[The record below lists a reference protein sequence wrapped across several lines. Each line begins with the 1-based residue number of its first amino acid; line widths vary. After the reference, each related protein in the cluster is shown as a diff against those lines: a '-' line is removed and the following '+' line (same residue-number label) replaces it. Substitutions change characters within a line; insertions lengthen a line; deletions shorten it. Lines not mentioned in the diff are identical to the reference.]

1 MKKQG
6 NNYISIILMILLFG
20 AAGLTKAYAL
30 SQYSFKSGKLY
41 YWITSS
47 ENRTVEVVCPD
58 GTTWWEDFA
67 KPTGGVNIPST
78 VTNTV
83 IEGGITTTTTYSV
96 TAIGDYAFA
105 MCSGIT
111 SVSVPAT
118 VTQIGMHAFHYCTG
132 ITSISIG
139 NNVASIGNWAFNQCT
154 SLSSITFP
162 SSVTTLGNGLF
173 ADCANLSSVT
183 FNNQPTFIPQYTFYH
198 CGNLSTINIPGTVTV
213 IQHEAFLGCSGL
225 ASITLNS
232 ETPPTLQG
240 STVFDGVDKS
250 IPINVPCGSTLAYMA
265 VTGWN
270 DFTNYQ
276 EDGACLIDFTDANVK
291 ARCVASATGWDI
303 NQDGELSVAEAAA
316 VTDLG
321 TVFKNNSQITTFDEL
336 QYFTGLTSIGS
347 NAFSFCTNLTSIEIP
362 NGVTYIDSDAFSYC
376 SGLTSITIPNSVTS
390 IGNNAFYYCRNL
402 TSIEISNSVTSIGS
416 SAFSSCSSL
425 TSITISNSVT
435 SIGSDAFYKCSGLT
449 SINYTGDIAQWCGIS
464 FSNSY
469 SNPLDYGHNLYINNE
484 LVTNLII
491 PNSVTSIG
499 SYAFYGCS
507 GLTSVEIPNGV
518 TSIGSGAFS
527 GCSGLTSITI
537 PNSVT
542 SIGSS
547 AFSGCIGLTSVYYTG
562 DIAQWCGISFSDNS
576 SNPLS
581 YGHNLYINNEL
592 VTNLIIPNS
601 VTSIGSYVFSGCSGL
616 TSVEIPG
623 SVTSIGSGAFS
634 GCSGLTSI
642 TIPNNV
648 ISIGR
653 DAFMGCSGLTSIT
666 IPNSVTSIGSDAFYG
681 CSGLTSVYYTGDI
694 AQWCGISFVYESS
707 NPLYCGHNLY
717 INNELVTNLI
727 IPNSVTSIGRYVFSG
742 CSGLTSVEIPN
753 SVTSIGDGAFYKCS
767 GLTSITIPNSVTS
780 IGSYAFYGCSG
791 LTSIT
796 ISNGVTI
803 IYEYAFRYCSGLTSI
818 EIPNSVAYIGGYAFS
833 GCNSLEEVMML
844 GIIPPESH
852 IPAFDGTTCSIYVP
866 YESVNV
872 YKTSTYSWSTYASRI
887 YPWLQKSIAGY
898 GESTAK
904 DKWVFISSPLTV
916 NTAPTAIDNLIITE
930 TAANYDLYYFDQT
943 GGDDGKEWKNY
954 KAHANDFTIANG
966 QGYLYANAEDV
977 NLVFK
982 GDFNENDTEEVCL
995 IYNNGKPFAGWNL
1008 VGNPFP
1014 VAASIGNRSFYRMN
1028 DLGTEI
1034 IAAED
1039 PNIAAL
1045 EGIFVHT
1052 DTNGETVTFAKASRC
1067 NESEER
1073 IIINLSSGVSP
1084 GSTTATVI
1092 DRAIVRLGEGEML
1105 PKFQIRDNR
1114 TKIYIP
1120 QGGKDYAIACVSAGT
1135 DGACTVSTTDVNFKT
1150 AENGTY
1156 TLSVIIEGLELGYL
1170 HLIDNLTGA
1179 DVNLLASPSYTFE
1192 AKASD
1197 YASRFRLVFSS
1208 ICKDV
1213 DGDNATFAFYN
1224 GSAWVIANEGQATV
1238 QVVDVTGRV
1247 LSTETINGNVEVK
1260 VNAASGVYMLRLVNG
1275 ENVKVQKVVVR

>member
-1 MKKQG
+1 MDKNKNKMKKQG

-96 TAIGDYAFA
+96 TAIGDFAFA

-162 SSVTTLGNGLF
+162 SSVTTFGNGLF

-362 NGVTYIDSDAFSYC
+362 NGVTYIDSYAFSYCSGLTSITIPNSLTSIGDGAFYKC

-390 IGNNAFYYCRNL
+390 IGSYAFSFCTNL
-402 TSIEISNSVTSIGS
+402 TSIEIPNGVTYIDSY
-416 SAFSSCSSL
+416 AFSSCSSL
-425 TSITISNSVT
+425 TSITI
-435 SIGSDAFYKCSGLT
+435 
-449 SINYTGDIAQWCGIS
+449 
-464 FSNSY
+464 
-469 SNPLDYGHNLYINNE
+469 
-484 LVTNLII
+484 

-499 SYAFYGCS
+499 SS
-507 GLTSVEIPNGV
+507 
-518 TSIGSGAFS
+518 AFS

-542 SIGSS
+542 SIGSN
-547 AFSGCIGLTSVYYTG
+547 AFSECYGLTSVYYTG
-562 DIAQWCGISFSDNS
+562 DIAQWCGISFSNS
-576 SNPLS
+576 YFSNPLD

-616 TSVEIPG
+616 TSVEIPN
-623 SVTSIGSGAFS
+623 SVTSIDDGAFYE
-634 GCSGLTSI
+634 
-642 TIPNNV
+642 
-648 ISIGR
+648 
-653 DAFMGCSGLTSIT
+653 CSGLTSIT
-666 IPNSVTSIGSDAFYG
+666 IPNSVTYIDSYAFSH
-681 CSGLTSVYYTGDI
+681 CSGLTSIT
-694 AQWCGISFVYESS
+694 ISNGVTIIYEYVFS
-707 NPLYCGHNLY
+707 YCSGLTS
-717 INNELVTNLI
+717 IT
-727 IPNSVTSIGRYVFSG
+727 IPNSVTA
-742 CSGLTSVEIPN
+742 
-753 SVTSIGDGAFYKCS
+753 IGDGAFYKCS
-767 GLTSITIPNSVTS
+767 GLTSITIPNSVAY
-780 IGSYAFYGCSG
+780 IGGDAFS
-791 LTSIT
+791 
-796 ISNGVTI
+796 
-803 IYEYAFRYCSGLTSI
+803 YCSGLTSI

-844 GIIPPESH
+844 GIIPPEIHS
-852 IPAFDGTTCSIYVP
+852 PAFDGTTCSIYVP

-954 KAHANDFTIANG
+954 KALANDFTIANG

-1105 PKFQIRDNR
+1105 PKFQIRDNS

>member
-96 TAIGDYAFA
+96 TAISDYAFA

-154 SLSSITFP
+154 SLSSIIFP
-162 SSVTTLGNGLF
+162 SSVTTFGNGLF

-390 IGNNAFYYCRNL
+390 IG
-402 TSIEISNSVTSIGS
+402 
-416 SAFSSCSSL
+416 
-425 TSITISNSVT
+425 
-435 SIGSDAFYKCSGLT
+435 
-449 SINYTGDIAQWCGIS
+449 
-464 FSNSY
+464 
-469 SNPLDYGHNLYINNE
+469 
-484 LVTNLII
+484 
-491 PNSVTSIG
+491 
-499 SYAFYGCS
+499 
-507 GLTSVEIPNGV
+507 
-518 TSIGSGAFS
+518 SGAFS
-527 GCSGLTSITI
+527 
-537 PNSVT
+537 
-542 SIGSS
+542 
-547 AFSGCIGLTSVYYTG
+547 
-562 DIAQWCGISFSDNS
+562 
-576 SNPLS
+576 
-581 YGHNLYINNEL
+581 
-592 VTNLIIPNS
+592 
-601 VTSIGSYVFSGCSGL
+601 
-616 TSVEIPG
+616 
-623 SVTSIGSGAFS
+623 
-634 GCSGLTSI
+634 
-642 TIPNNV
+642 
-648 ISIGR
+648 
-653 DAFMGCSGLTSIT
+653 GCSGLTSIT

-852 IPAFDGTTCSIYVP
+852 IPFDGTTCSIYVP

-872 YKTSTYSWSTYASRI
+872 YKTSTSWSTYASRI

-943 GGDDGKEWKNY
+943 GGDNGKEWKNY

-1105 PKFQIRDNR
+1105 PKFQIRDNS

>member
-96 TAIGDYAFA
+96 TAISDYAFA

-162 SSVTTLGNGLF
+162 SSVTTFGNGLF

-362 NGVTYIDSDAFSYC
+362 NGVTYIDSDAFSY
-376 SGLTSITIPNSVTS
+376 
-390 IGNNAFYYCRNL
+390 
-402 TSIEISNSVTSIGS
+402 
-416 SAFSSCSSL
+416 
-425 TSITISNSVT
+425 
-435 SIGSDAFYKCSGLT
+435 
-449 SINYTGDIAQWCGIS
+449 
-464 FSNSY
+464 
-469 SNPLDYGHNLYINNE
+469 
-484 LVTNLII
+484 
-491 PNSVTSIG
+491 
-499 SYAFYGCS
+499 
-507 GLTSVEIPNGV
+507 
-518 TSIGSGAFS
+518 
-527 GCSGLTSITI
+527 CSGLTSITI

-1105 PKFQIRDNR
+1105 PKFQIRDNS

>member
-96 TAIGDYAFA
+96 TAISDYAFA

-162 SSVTTLGNGLF
+162 SSVTTFGNGLF

-390 IGNNAFYYCRNL
+390 IG
-402 TSIEISNSVTSIGS
+402 
-416 SAFSSCSSL
+416 
-425 TSITISNSVT
+425 
-435 SIGSDAFYKCSGLT
+435 
-449 SINYTGDIAQWCGIS
+449 
-464 FSNSY
+464 
-469 SNPLDYGHNLYINNE
+469 
-484 LVTNLII
+484 
-491 PNSVTSIG
+491 
-499 SYAFYGCS
+499 
-507 GLTSVEIPNGV
+507 
-518 TSIGSGAFS
+518 
-527 GCSGLTSITI
+527 
-537 PNSVT
+537 
-542 SIGSS
+542 SS

-581 YGHNLYINNEL
+581 Y
-592 VTNLIIPNS
+592 
-601 VTSIGSYVFSGCSGL
+601 
-616 TSVEIPG
+616 
-623 SVTSIGSGAFS
+623 
-634 GCSGLTSI
+634 
-642 TIPNNV
+642 
-648 ISIGR
+648 
-653 DAFMGCSGLTSIT
+653 
-666 IPNSVTSIGSDAFYG
+666 
-681 CSGLTSVYYTGDI
+681 
-694 AQWCGISFVYESS
+694 
-707 NPLYCGHNLY
+707 GHNLY

-1105 PKFQIRDNR
+1105 PKFQIRDNS